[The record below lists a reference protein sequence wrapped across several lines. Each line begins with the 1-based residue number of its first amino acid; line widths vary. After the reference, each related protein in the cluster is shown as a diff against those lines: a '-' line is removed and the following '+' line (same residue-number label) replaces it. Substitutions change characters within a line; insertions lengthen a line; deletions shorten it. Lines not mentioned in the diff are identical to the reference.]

1 MSSYIKRFF
10 EMKGINRIIRYMFPY
25 WDKGFLSI
33 ILSLLST
40 IFGLFSF
47 TMAIPF
53 LGILFDNQPT
63 ITDPIPLAFTREAIM
78 ENFNYFLGQIIQT
91 RGQQDA
97 LLAVSIMIVTFVLFK
112 TLFYYLANYALAP
125 LRTKVMRDIRDH
137 LDTKILDLQ
146 LSYFTEERKGDLMSR
161 MTGDVKEIEASI
173 IRSLNNAVKS
183 PITIVIYLIVLFL
196 MSPKLTLFVLVLLPI
211 SGFVIGRIGKSLKRK
226 SLKGQQRLGILLSY
240 IEETLFGLRII
251 KAFGTEKKIHDR
263 FKKENQ
269 AYTRLMTKIWRKK
282 ELAGPF
288 SEFMATIVIVV
299 VMWFGGNIVLNS
311 DSLMSPQEFMGYLI
325 IFSQI
330 IQPSKDLSTVFYNI
344 QKGLASVDRIND
356 ILDAKVTINE
366 KPNAKGIK
374 HFEDKIE
381 YKDLSFKYIED
392 YVLENVNLEVKKG
405 QKIALVGQSGSGK
418 STLVDLLPR
427 FYDVIEGNIL
437 IDGNDVQDLKIADL
451 RGLMGIVSQESI
463 LFNDTIYN
471 NIAFGMETA
480 TEEEIIE
487 AAKVANAHEFILHTE
502 HGYQT
507 NIGDRGTKLSGG
519 QRQRISIARAVL
531 KNPPILI
538 LDEAT
543 SALDTE
549 SEKLVQ
555 DALFNLMK
563 NRTTIVIA
571 HRLSTV
577 RDADEICV
585 LQDGKII
592 ERGKH
597 DELIQQQG
605 VYKKLNDLQSFA

>member
-1 MSSYIKRFF
+1 
-10 EMKGINRIIRYMFPY
+10 MKGLNRIIKYMFPY
-25 WDKGFLSI
+25 WGKGLTSVLF
-33 ILSLLST
+33 SLLST

-47 TMAIPF
+47 TLAIPF
-53 LGILFDNQPT
+53 LGILFDNQPIVT
-63 ITDPIPLAFTREAIM
+63 ESVPWELSTTAVQI
-78 ENFNYFLGQIIQT
+78 NFNYFLSQIIASK
-91 RGQQDA
+91 GVQDA
-97 LLAVSIMIVTFVLFK
+97 LLAVSILIIIFVLFK
-112 TLFYYLANYALAP
+112 TLFHYLGNYTMAP
-125 LRTKVMRDIRDH
+125 LRTKVMRDIRNH
-137 LDTKILDLQ
+137 LNTKILRLQ

-161 MTGDVKEIEASI
+161 MTGDVNEIEASI
-173 IRSLNNAVKS
+173 IRSLNNAVKA
-183 PITIVIYLIVLFL
+183 PIAIIIYLTTLFI
-196 MSPKLTLFVLVLLPI
+196 MSPKLTLFVLILLPL
-211 SGFVIGRIGKSLKRK
+211 SGIVIGRIGKSLKRK
-226 SLKGQQRLGILLSY
+226 SLKGQKKLGIILSY

-251 KAFGTEKKIHDR
+251 KAFATEDKIHDR
-263 FKKENQ
+263 FKQENQ
-269 AYTRLMTKIWRKK
+269 SYTRLMTRLWRKK
-282 ELAGPF
+282 ELASPF
-288 SEFMATIVIVV
+288 SEFMATCVIVV

-311 DSLMSPQEFMGYLI
+311 DSLMNPQEFIGYLI

-330 IQPSKDLSTVFYNI
+330 IQPSKELSTVFYNI
-344 QKGLASVDRIND
+344 QKGLASVERISD
-356 ILDAKVTINE
+356 ILDAEITINE
-366 KPNAKGIK
+366 KPNAKEINN
-374 HFEDKIE
+374 FEDKIE

-392 YVLENVNLEVKKG
+392 RVLKNINLEVKKG

-427 FYDVIEGNIL
+427 FYDVLEGSIS

-480 TEEEIIE
+480 SEEEIIE

-502 HGYQT
+502 NGYQT

-555 DALFNLMK
+555 DALFKLMK

-577 RDADEICV
+577 HDADEICV
-585 LQDGKII
+585 LQDGEII

-597 DELIQQQG
+597 DELIKRQG
-605 VYKKLNDLQSFA
+605 VYKRLNDLQSFA